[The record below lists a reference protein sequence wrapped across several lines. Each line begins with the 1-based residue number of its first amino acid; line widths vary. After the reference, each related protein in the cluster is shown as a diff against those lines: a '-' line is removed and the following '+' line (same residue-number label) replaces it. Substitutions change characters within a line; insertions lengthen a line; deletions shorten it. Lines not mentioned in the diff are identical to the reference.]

1 MEILSILMQVG
12 ILSAVLVFGIKVGLA
27 SGLANISK
35 KYLAAICIAYGAGV
49 LILSKVASYYTSQLT
64 NLIYTYNSGF
74 FIIMAAIMIVA
85 GVLTIREYKVH
96 NKNTTAATCMVVIA
110 PCPCCFGV
118 IIATILLLAPTV
130 SIGVFILSEYVAVA
144 LVATILISYFASNTI
159 VKFIKKPYPIILG
172 NFELFLGVYFLLS
185 AIVLPNIAT
194 ALSKQFSG
202 INIQSFNSL
211 FMFIVLALILIIIGY
226 IMTKKSTLLD

>member
-27 SGLANISK
+27 SGLSNISK
-35 KYLAAICIAYGAGV
+35 KYLAGVCIGYGAGV

-96 NKNTTAATCMVVIA
+96 NKNTSTA

-211 FMFIVLALILIIIGY
+211 FMFIVLALVLIVIGY
-226 IMTKKSTLLD
+226 SMTKKSSLLD

>member
-12 ILSAVLVFGIKVGLA
+12 ILFAVLVFGIKVGLA

-35 KYLAAICIAYGAGV
+35 KYLAGICIGYGAGV

-96 NKNTTAATCMVVIA
+96 NKNTSTATCMVVIA

-202 INIQSFNSL
+202 ISIQSFNSL
-211 FMFIVLALILIIIGY
+211 FMFIVLAIVLIVIGY
-226 IMTKKSTLLD
+226 FMTKKSSLLD

>member
-1 MEILSILMQVG
+1 MEIFSILMQVG

-35 KYLAAICIAYGAGV
+35 KYLAGICIGYGAGV

-96 NKNTTAATCMVVIA
+96 NKNTSTATCMVVIA

-202 INIQSFNSL
+202 ISIQSFNSL
-211 FMFIVLALILIIIGY
+211 SMFIVLALVLIVIGY
-226 IMTKKSTLLD
+226 FMTKKSSLLD

>member
-49 LILSKVASYYTSQLT
+49 LILSNVASYYTSQLT

-211 FMFIVLALILIIIGY
+211 FMFIVLAIVLVIIGY
-226 IMTKKSTLLD
+226 IMTKKSSLLD

>member
-1 MEILSILMQVG
+1 MEIFSILMQVG

-35 KYLAAICIAYGAGV
+35 KYLAGVCIGYGAGV

-96 NKNTTAATCMVVIA
+96 NKNTSTATCMVVIA

-202 INIQSFNSL
+202 ISIQSFNSL
-211 FMFIVLALILIIIGY
+211 FMFIVLAIVLIVIGY
-226 IMTKKSTLLD
+226 FMTKKSSLLD

>member
-1 MEILSILMQVG
+1 MEIFSILMQVG

>member
-1 MEILSILMQVG
+1 MEIFSILMQVG

-35 KYLAAICIAYGAGV
+35 KYLAGICIGYGAGV

-96 NKNTTAATCMVVIA
+96 NKNTSTATCMVVIA

-202 INIQSFNSL
+202 ISIQSFNSL
-211 FMFIVLALILIIIGY
+211 FMFVVLALVLIVIGY
-226 IMTKKSTLLD
+226 FMTKKSSLLD

>member
-1 MEILSILMQVG
+1 MEIFSILMQVG

-49 LILSKVASYYTSQLT
+49 LILSNVASYYTSQLT

-96 NKNTTAATCMVVIA
+96 NKNTSTATCMVVIA

-130 SIGVFILSEYVAVA
+130 SIGVFILSEYVAFA

-211 FMFIVLALILIIIGY
+211 FMFIVLALVLIVIGY
-226 IMTKKSTLLD
+226 FMTKKSSLLD

>member
-1 MEILSILMQVG
+1 MEIFSILMQVG

-35 KYLAAICIAYGAGV
+35 KYLAGICIGYGAGV

-74 FIIMAAIMIVA
+74 FIIMAAIMILA

-130 SIGVFILSEYVAVA
+130 SIGVFILSEYVAFA

-202 INIQSFNSL
+202 ISIQSFNSL
-211 FMFIVLALILIIIGY
+211 FMFVVLALVLIVIGY
-226 IMTKKSTLLD
+226 FMTKKSSLLD

>member
-49 LILSKVASYYTSQLT
+49 LILSNVASYYTSQLT
-64 NLIYTYNSGF
+64 NLIYTYNFGF

-211 FMFIVLALILIIIGY
+211 FMFIVLAIVLVIIGY
-226 IMTKKSTLLD
+226 IMTKKSSLLD

>member
-1 MEILSILMQVG
+1 MEIFSILMQVG

-35 KYLAAICIAYGAGV
+35 KYLAAICIGYGAGV

-211 FMFIVLALILIIIGY
+211 FMFIVLAIVLVIMGY
-226 IMTKKSTLLD
+226 IMTKKSSLLD

>member
-27 SGLANISK
+27 SGLSNISK
-35 KYLAAICIAYGAGV
+35 KYLAGVCIGYGAGV

-96 NKNTTAATCMVVIA
+96 NKNTSTATCMVVIA

-130 SIGVFILSEYVAVA
+130 SIGVFILSEYVAFA

-211 FMFIVLALILIIIGY
+211 FMFIVLALVLIVIGY
-226 IMTKKSTLLD
+226 SMTKKSSLLD

>member
-1 MEILSILMQVG
+1 MEIFSILMQVG

-49 LILSKVASYYTSQLT
+49 LILSNVASYYTSQLT

-211 FMFIVLALILIIIGY
+211 FMFIVLAIVLVIIGY

>member
-1 MEILSILMQVG
+1 MEIFSILMQVG

-35 KYLAAICIAYGAGV
+35 KYLAGICIGYGAGV

-96 NKNTTAATCMVVIA
+96 NKNTSTATCMVVIA

-211 FMFIVLALILIIIGY
+211 FMFIVLALVLIIIGY
-226 IMTKKSTLLD
+226 FMTKKSSLLD

>member
-1 MEILSILMQVG
+1 MEIFSILMQVG

-35 KYLAAICIAYGAGV
+35 KYLAGVCIGYGAGV

-211 FMFIVLALILIIIGY
+211 SMFIVLALVLIVIGY
-226 IMTKKSTLLD
+226 FMTKKSSLLD

>member
-1 MEILSILMQVG
+1 MEIFSILMQVG

-35 KYLAAICIAYGAGV
+35 KYLAGICIGYGAGV

-96 NKNTTAATCMVVIA
+96 NKNTSTATCMVVIA

-130 SIGVFILSEYVAVA
+130 SIGVFILSEYVAFA

-211 FMFIVLALILIIIGY
+211 FMFIVLALVLIVIGY
-226 IMTKKSTLLD
+226 SMTKKSSLLD

>member
-1 MEILSILMQVG
+1 MEIFSILMQVG

-35 KYLAAICIAYGAGV
+35 KYLAGICIGYGAGV

-96 NKNTTAATCMVVIA
+96 NKNTSTATCMVVIA

-211 FMFIVLALILIIIGY
+211 FMFIVLALVLIVIGY
-226 IMTKKSTLLD
+226 FMTKKSSLLD

>member
-1 MEILSILMQVG
+1 MEIFSILMQVG

-35 KYLAAICIAYGAGV
+35 KYLAGICIGYGAGV

-96 NKNTTAATCMVVIA
+96 NKNTSTATCMVVIA

-202 INIQSFNSL
+202 ISIQSFNSL
-211 FMFIVLALILIIIGY
+211 FMFIVLAIVLIVIGY
-226 IMTKKSTLLD
+226 FMTKKSSLLD

>member
-49 LILSKVASYYTSQLT
+49 LILSNVASYYTSQLT
-64 NLIYTYNSGF
+64 NLIYTYNFGF

-96 NKNTTAATCMVVIA
+96 NKNTSTATCMVVIA

-202 INIQSFNSL
+202 ISIQSFNSL
-211 FMFIVLALILIIIGY
+211 FMFIVLAIVLIVIGY
-226 IMTKKSTLLD
+226 FMTKKSSLLD

>member
-1 MEILSILMQVG
+1 MEIFSILMQVG

-35 KYLAAICIAYGAGV
+35 KYLAGICIGYDAGV

-96 NKNTTAATCMVVIA
+96 NKNTSTATCMVVIA

-211 FMFIVLALILIIIGY
+211 FMFIVLAIVLIVIGY
-226 IMTKKSTLLD
+226 FMTKKSSLLD

>member
-1 MEILSILMQVG
+1 MEIFSILMQVG

-35 KYLAAICIAYGAGV
+35 KYLAGICIGYGAGV

-96 NKNTTAATCMVVIA
+96 NKNTSTATCMVVIA

-130 SIGVFILSEYVAVA
+130 SIGVFILSEYVAFA

-211 FMFIVLALILIIIGY
+211 FMFIVLALVLIIIGY
-226 IMTKKSTLLD
+226 FMTKKSSLLD

>member
-1 MEILSILMQVG
+1 MEIFSILMQVG

-35 KYLAAICIAYGAGV
+35 KYLAGICIGYGAGV

-202 INIQSFNSL
+202 ISIQSFNSL
-211 FMFIVLALILIIIGY
+211 FMFVV
-226 IMTKKSTLLD
+226 

>member
-1 MEILSILMQVG
+1 MEIFSILMQVG

-35 KYLAAICIAYGAGV
+35 KYLAGICIGYGAGV

-96 NKNTTAATCMVVIA
+96 NKNTSTATCMVVIA

-130 SIGVFILSEYVAVA
+130 SIGVFILSEYVAFA

-211 FMFIVLALILIIIGY
+211 FMFIVLALVLIVIGY
-226 IMTKKSTLLD
+226 FMTKKSSLLD

>member
-1 MEILSILMQVG
+1 MEIFNILMQVG
-12 ILSAVLVFGIKVGLA
+12 VLSAVLVFGIKVGLA
-27 SGLANISK
+27 SGLANLSK
-35 KYLAAICIAYGAGV
+35 KYLAAICIGYGAGI
-49 LILSKVASYYTSQLT
+49 LILSKIASYYTSQLT
-64 NLIYTYNSGF
+64 TWIYTYNSVF
-74 FIIMAAIMIVA
+74 FIAMAAIMILA
-85 GVLTIREYKVH
+85 GVITIREYKVH
-96 NKNTTAATCMVVIA
+96 NKNTSTATCMVVIA

-202 INIQSFNSL
+202 ISIQSFNSL
-211 FMFIVLALILIIIGY
+211 FMFIVLAIVLIVIGY
-226 IMTKKSTLLD
+226 FMTKKSSLLD

>member
-49 LILSKVASYYTSQLT
+49 LILSNVASYYTSQLT
-64 NLIYTYNSGF
+64 NLIYTYNFGF

>member
-27 SGLANISK
+27 SGLSNISK

>member
-1 MEILSILMQVG
+1 MEIFSILMQVG

-35 KYLAAICIAYGAGV
+35 KYLAGICIGYGAGV

-74 FIIMAAIMIVA
+74 FIIMAAIMILA

-202 INIQSFNSL
+202 ISIQSFNSL
-211 FMFIVLALILIIIGY
+211 FMFIVLAIVLIVIGY
-226 IMTKKSTLLD
+226 FMTKKSSLLD

>member
-1 MEILSILMQVG
+1 MEIFSILMQVG

-35 KYLAAICIAYGAGV
+35 KYLAGICIGYSAGV

-96 NKNTTAATCMVVIA
+96 NKNTSTATCMVVIA

-202 INIQSFNSL
+202 ISIQSFNSL
-211 FMFIVLALILIIIGY
+211 FMFVVLALVLIVIGY
-226 IMTKKSTLLD
+226 FMTKKSSLLD

>member
-1 MEILSILMQVG
+1 MEIFSILMQVG

-49 LILSKVASYYTSQLT
+49 LILSNVASYYTSQLT
-64 NLIYTYNSGF
+64 NLIYTYNFGF

-211 FMFIVLALILIIIGY
+211 FMFIVLAIVLVIIGY

>member
-12 ILSAVLVFGIKVGLA
+12 VVSAVLVFGIKVGLA
-27 SGLANISK
+27 SGLANISR
-35 KYLAAICIAYGAGV
+35 KYLAGICIGYGAGV

-96 NKNTTAATCMVVIA
+96 NKNTSTATCMVVIA

-130 SIGVFILSEYVAVA
+130 SIGVFILSEYVAFA

-211 FMFIVLALILIIIGY
+211 FMFIVLALVLIVIGY
-226 IMTKKSTLLD
+226 SMTKKSSLLD

>member
-12 ILSAVLVFGIKVGLA
+12 VVSAVLVFGIKVGLA
-27 SGLANISK
+27 SGLANISR
-35 KYLAAICIAYGAGV
+35 KYLAGICIGYGAGV

-96 NKNTTAATCMVVIA
+96 NKNTSTATCMVVIA

-118 IIATILLLAPTV
+118 IIATILLIAPTV

-211 FMFIVLALILIIIGY
+211 FMFIVLALVLIVIGY
-226 IMTKKSTLLD
+226 SMTKKSSLLD

>member
-1 MEILSILMQVG
+1 MEIFSILMQVG

-35 KYLAAICIAYGAGV
+35 KYLAGICIGYGAGV

-96 NKNTTAATCMVVIA
+96 NKNTSTATCMVVIA

-202 INIQSFNSL
+202 ISIQSFNSL
-211 FMFIVLALILIIIGY
+211 FMFVV
-226 IMTKKSTLLD
+226 